1 MKKILL
7 LLTALFVMGGVE
19 MSAKKL
25 DADLSKLPATSE
37 NTTWVWDSEAGSGT
51 FEWTATSY
59 NSTELFGTGDYSAY
73 TTLNLVTEAGTA
85 NQYRVIIKYNN
96 GKGQTT
102 IGPVSTGELS
112 VNLSDY
118 ATGADLTQI
127 ATIRLSGSNGVTG
140 NIKVKE
146 VYLEGP
152 DVNYIEASHVFDRPE
167 GVTGVNGMTTST
179 GPWSIAYPQT
189 VGNETLFG
197 GNIDGD
203 DKSIT
208 ITDYDYLY
216 FVVSTA
222 SEDAH
227 TGLRTFVWNGSERVC
242 LYPHPVEDCAGVT
255 NWTETTWITSPG
267 VYAVKIS
274 DYGLL
279 RGFKALQG
287 WAGNAGTIVVSDVY
301 LSKGLVL
308 PSIKYALVGEVE
320 GSSSL
325 TKALADES
333 AVVFDATGVIGSG
346 IELTPANPNAIFI
359 AKEGTL
365 SNTKNVQIGNTIAN
379 LEITDKKPLADL
391 TGVTATAATYTRSMT
406 NKFGTICLPYAVTST
421 ASVKYYT
428 IDNLDGG
435 VLTLKEET
443 VLAAGTPAIV
453 EKVSGE
459 SITATGSGALAAAG
473 APTDNLE
480 LIGTFEE
487 KTVLAADY
495 AGKNIYAIKNNQ
507 FVQGLNSITVPAFRA
522 YFTADASAEA
532 NLRLGFGDEATAIEK
547 LTGKN
552 GVEVEAVYS
561 VSGASQPALQKGINL
576 VKFSDG
582 SVKKV
587 IVK

>member
-25 DADLSKLPATSE
+25 NADLSKLPATSE

-51 FEWTATSY
+51 FEWTAGWY
-59 NSTELFGTGDYSAY
+59 NSTELFGAGDYSAY

-85 NQYRVIIKYNN
+85 NQFRVIIKTV
-96 GKGQTT
+96 GGAQTT
-102 IGPVSTGELS
+102 INPVAAGEVSLKLTDH
-112 VNLSDY
+112 VTVANL
-118 ATGADLTQI
+118 TEI
-127 ATIRLSGSNGVTG
+127 ATIRISGLGGTG
-140 NIKVKE
+140 NVKVKE

-152 DVNYIEASHVFDRPE
+152 DVNYIEASRVFDRPE
-167 GVTGVNGMTTST
+167 GATGVNGMTTST
-179 GPWSIAYPQT
+179 DPWSIAYPQT

-197 GNIDGD
+197 GDIDSD
-203 DKSIT
+203 NKSIT

-222 SEDAH
+222 SADAH

-267 VYAVKIS
+267 VYAVEIS
-274 DYGLL
+274 EYSLL

-287 WAGNAGTIVVSDVY
+287 WNGNAGTIVVSDVY
-301 LSKGLVL
+301 LSKGLV
-308 PSIKYALVGEVE
+308 PHPVKYALVGEVE

-325 TKALADES
+325 TNVLADES
-333 AVVFDATGVIGSG
+333 AVVFDATAVTGTDLT
-346 IELTPANPNAIFI
+346 LTPANPNAIFI

-365 SNTKNVQIGNTIAN
+365 SNTKNVQIGNTIAK

-406 NKFGTICLPYAVTST
+406 HKFGTICLPYAVESS

-428 IDNLDGG
+428 IDNLDGD

-459 SITATGSGALAAAG
+459 SITAEGSGALAAAG
-473 APTDNLE
+473 APTGNLE

-495 AGKNIYAIKNNQ
+495 AGKNIYAIQNNQ

-532 NLRLGFGDEATAIEK
+532 NLRLAFGDEATAIDS
-547 LTGKN
+547 LTGEKSIK
-552 GVEVEAVYS
+552 AIYS
-561 VSGASQPALQKGINL
+561 VSGASQASLQKGMNI
-576 VKFSDG
+576 VEFTDG

-587 IVK
+587 MVK